1 MCRKSVV
8 SENIFRL
15 QNKEQVDIVFA
26 RERPLFRADGP
37 FNLANTGSF
46 HLILKFDRAPMLTTN
61 LEIQHVWK
69 SGKMVAIGIT
79 RKSQI
84 AILEESLKQ
93 P

>member
-37 FNLANTGSF
+37 FNLANTGFF
-46 HLILKFDRAPMLTTN
+46 HLILKFDPDMLTTN
-61 LEIQHVWK
+61 LEIQNVWK